1 VPRTK
6 QWIVFYVAIGVGML
20 WGIVGYFVFFSVAH
34 EVVHNPA
41 IGVVI
46 AVVFGLTIGLAFY
59 LFFKLTLRSFTRPF
73 LRRAQALTTR
83 PIAGLRKAWSSGEL
97 DKLEE
102 IIEEALTTLERL
114 DLFSEIAGEIVATL
128 DPQKTLG
135 RIVATAVE
143 TLPATSGLIFL
154 LDETSQRYT
163 VRAHYLL
170 PLLDGQTEQVSFAA
184 GEGVPGWVVTQGQP
198 LIIADA
204 QTDARLHPLIQQA
217 GIKSLLSAPLSIGG
231 RQIGALNLFNDEAID
246 AFDEHDVHLTKI
258 YADLAA
264 VAIDNARLYQSVE
277 EERHRFA
284 AILSDTTD
292 AIVVLNQ
299 AGQVLLFNSAAE
311 DCLGDLDVGQPI
323 GDLGVEDLVTALEEA
338 LRAKDSVVHEVAT
351 PGERTLY
358 ASVSPVHEVGW
369 VIVMQDITSLKE
381 LDKLRTQW
389 VAAVSHDLK
398 NPIAAVQLSA
408 GLMEKAGPLNDMQ
421 KEILEKMQRGSE
433 RLRSLVTDVLDLARL
448 EAGPALRLDIVNPVE
463 IIAETL
469 SDVEALAADK
479 GLALMTDLPPQ
490 LPSIRGDA
498 ALMSRVMANL
508 LSNAIKYTP
517 SGGQVTVRAKPREDG
532 DRLQI
537 EVSDNGRGIP
547 VESLPH
553 IFDRFYRVPGSEE
566 EAEGTGLGLSIVKS
580 IVEKHGGEIWVESE
594 EGEGS
599 TFVFAVPT
607 ESRASIPST

>member
-1 VPRTK
+1 MPRTK
-6 QWIVFYVAIGVGML
+6 QWIVFYIAIGVGMV
-20 WGIVGYFVFFSVAH
+20 WGIIGYLVFFSAAH
-34 EVVHNPA
+34 EIVHNPA
-41 IGVVI
+41 IGIVI
-46 AVVFGLTIGLAFY
+46 AVAFGLAIGFAFY
-59 LFFKLTLRSFTRPF
+59 MFFKLTLRTFTWPF
-73 LRRAQALTTR
+73 LRRAQALTSR
-83 PIAGLRKAWSSGEL
+83 PIAELPKAWSSSEL

-102 IIEEALTTLERL
+102 IINEALTTLERL

-154 LDETSQRYT
+154 LDEQTQRYT
-163 VRAHYLL
+163 VRTHYLL

-198 LIIADA
+198 LIISDV
-204 QTDARLHPLIQQA
+204 QTDEQVHSLIRGA

-231 RQIGALNLFNDEAID
+231 RPIGALNLFSDEATD

-277 EERHRFA
+277 DERHRFA

-292 AIVVLNQ
+292 AIVVLDQ
-299 AGQVLLFNSAAE
+299 GGQILLFNSAAE
-311 DCLGDLDVGQPI
+311 DCLGDLAIGQPV
-323 GDLGVEDLVTALEEA
+323 GDLGVDDLVTALNQA
-338 LRAKDSVVHEVAT
+338 RSAKDSIVHEVAT

-358 ASVSPVHEVGW
+358 ASISPVHEVGW
-369 VIVMQDITSLKE
+369 VIVMQDITTLKE

-408 GLMEKAGPLNDMQ
+408 GLMEKAGPLNETQ
-421 KEILEKMQRGSE
+421 KEILAKMQRGSE

-448 EAGPALRLDIVNPVE
+448 EAGPALRLDAVNPVA
-463 IIAETL
+463 IIAETI

-479 GLALMTDLPPQ
+479 GLALMTDLPPN
-490 LPSIRGDA
+490 LPPIQGDS
-498 ALMSRVMANL
+498 ALLGRVMANL

-517 SGGQVTVRAKPREDG
+517 SGGRVTVRAKPQG
-532 DRLQI
+532 DELQI
-537 EVSDNGRGIP
+537 EVTDTGRGIP
-547 VESLPH
+547 EDSLPY
-553 IFDRFYRVPGSEE
+553 IFDRFYRVPDSEE

-580 IVEKHGGEIWVESE
+580 IVEKHDGRIWVKSKV
-594 EGEGS
+594 GQGS
-599 TFVFAVPT
+599 TFAFAVPV
-607 ESRASIPST
+607 SQ

>member
-1 VPRTK
+1 MPRTK
-6 QWIVFYVAIGVGML
+6 QWIVFYVAIGVGMA
-20 WGIVGYFVFFSVAH
+20 WGAIGYFVFFSAAH
-34 EVVHNPA
+34 EVVHYPAVGVAIAGAFGLA
-41 IGVVI
+41 IG
-46 AVVFGLTIGLAFY
+46 FAFY
-59 LFFKLTLRSFTRPF
+59 LFFKFTLRTFTGLF
-73 LRRAQALTTR
+73 LRQAQALTTR
-83 PIAGLRKAWSSGEL
+83 PIAELPKAWSSSEL

-102 IIEEALTTLERL
+102 VIDEALATLERL

-154 LDETSQRYT
+154 LDEESQRYT
-163 VRAHYLL
+163 VRVHYLL
-170 PLLDGQTEQVSFAA
+170 PLLDGQTEQVSFAV
-184 GEGVPGWVVTQGQP
+184 GEGVPGWVVIQGQP
-198 LIIADA
+198 LIISDV
-204 QTDARLHPLIQQA
+204 QTDERVHALIRRA
-217 GIKSLLSAPLSIGG
+217 GVKSLLSAPLSIGG
-231 RQIGALNLFNDEAID
+231 RQIGALNLFSDEATD
-246 AFDEHDVHLTKI
+246 AFDEHDVHLTKV

-277 EERHRFA
+277 DERHRFA

-292 AIVVLNQ
+292 AIVVLDQ

-311 DCLGDLDVGQPI
+311 ACLGDLTTGQPI
-323 GDLGVEDLVTALEEA
+323 ADLGVEDLVAALDDA
-338 LRAKDSVVHEVAT
+338 RRAKDSTVHEIAAS
-351 PGERTLY
+351 GERTLH
-358 ASVSPVHEVGW
+358 ASVSPVHDVGW

-448 EAGPALRLDIVNPVE
+448 EAGPALRLGVVNPVE
-463 IIAETL
+463 IIAETI
-469 SDVEALAADK
+469 SDVEPLAADK
-479 GLALMTDLPPQ
+479 ELALMTDLPPE
-490 LPSIRGDA
+490 LPTVRGDA
-498 ALMSRVMANL
+498 ALLGQVMTNL

-517 SGGQVTVRAKPREDG
+517 SSGQVTVRVKPRDKA
-532 DRLQI
+532 LQI
-537 EVSDNGRGIP
+537 EVIDTGRGIP
-547 VESLPH
+547 AESLPH
-553 IFDRFYRVPGSEE
+553 IFDRFYRVPDSE

-580 IVEKHGGEIWVESE
+580 IVEKHGGRVWVESE
-594 EGEGS
+594 EGKGS
-599 TFVFAVPT
+599 MFAFTVPVSQ
-607 ESRASIPST
+607 EK

>member
-1 VPRTK
+1 MPKTK
-6 QWIVFYVAIGVGML
+6 QWIVFYVAIGVGMV
-20 WGIVGYFVFFSVAH
+20 WGAIGYFLFFLVAR
-34 EVVHNPA
+34 EIVQDPA
-41 IGVVI
+41 VGVAI
-46 AVVFGLTIGLAFY
+46 AGAFGLAIGLAFY
-59 LFFKLTLRSFTRPF
+59 LFFKFTLRTFTWPF
-73 LRRAQALTTR
+73 LQRAQALTTR
-83 PIAGLRKAWSSGEL
+83 PLAELPRAWPSSEL

-102 IIEEALTTLERL
+102 VIDEALATLERL

-154 LDETSQRYT
+154 LDEETQRYT

-170 PLLDGQTEQVSFAA
+170 PLLDGQTEQISFAA

-198 LIIADA
+198 LIISDA
-204 QTDARLHPLIQQA
+204 QTDERVHPLIREA
-217 GIKSLLSAPLSIGG
+217 GVKSLLSAPLSIGG
-231 RQIGALNLFNDEAID
+231 RQIGALDLFNDEVTN

-277 EERHRFA
+277 DERHRFA

-292 AIVVLNQ
+292 AIVVSDQ

-311 DCLGDLDVGQPI
+311 ECLGHLTVGQPLSA
-323 GDLGVEDLVTALEEA
+323 LGVDDLVTALDEA
-338 LRAKDSVVHEVAT
+338 RRAKHSVVQEIAT
-351 PGERTLY
+351 PDGRTLY
-358 ASVSPVHEVGW
+358 ASVSPVHDVGW
-369 VIVMQDITSLKE
+369 VIVTQDVTSLKE

-448 EAGPALRLDIVNPVE
+448 EAGPALRLGTVNPVE
-463 IIAETL
+463 IIAETI
-469 SDVEALAADK
+469 SDAETLAADK
-479 GLALMTDLPPQ
+479 GLALMTDLPPE
-490 LPSIRGDA
+490 LPPVRGDA
-498 ALMSRVMANL
+498 VLLNRVMANL

-517 SGGQVTVRAKPREDG
+517 PGGQVTVRAKPQDKV
-532 DRLQI
+532 LQI
-537 EVSDNGRGIP
+537 EVIDTGRGIP
-547 VESLPH
+547 AESLPH
-553 IFDRFYRVPGSEE
+553 IFDRFYRVPDGEE
-566 EAEGTGLGLSIVKS
+566 GVEGTGLGLSIVKS
-580 IVEKHGGEIWVESE
+580 IVEKHGGRVWVESE
-594 EGEGS
+594 EGTGS
-599 TFVFAVPT
+599 TFAFTVPVSQ
-607 ESRASIPST
+607 EK

>member
-1 VPRTK
+1 MPRTR
-6 QWIVFYVAIGVGML
+6 QWIVFYVAIGVGIV
-20 WGIVGYFVFFSVAH
+20 WGAIGYFLFFHVAR
-34 EVVHNPA
+34 ETVQNS
-41 IGVVI
+41 I
-46 AVVFGLTIGLAFY
+46 AGIALAAAFGLTIGFAFY
-59 LFFKLTLRSFTRPF
+59 LFFKLTLRAFTWPF

-83 PIAGLRKAWSSGEL
+83 PIAELPKTWSASEL

-102 IIEEALTTLERL
+102 VIDEALTTLERL

-154 LDETSQRYT
+154 LDEESQRYT
-163 VRAHYLL
+163 VRVHYLL
-170 PLLDGQTEQVSFAA
+170 PLLDGQTERISFAVD
-184 GEGVPGWVVTQGQP
+184 EGVPGWVVTQGRP
-198 LIIADA
+198 LIISDA
-204 QTDARLHPLIQQA
+204 QTDERVHSLIQQA

-231 RQIGALNLFNDEAID
+231 RQIGALNLFSDEATD

-277 EERHRFA
+277 DERHRFA

-292 AIVVLNQ
+292 AIVVLDQ
-299 AGQVLLFNSAAE
+299 AGQVLLFNAAAE
-311 DCLGDLDVGQPI
+311 ECLGHLVAGQPI
-323 GDLGVEDLVTALEEA
+323 SALGVDDLVTALDQA
-338 LRAKDSVVHEVAT
+338 RRTKDSAVHEVAT

-358 ASVSPVHEVGW
+358 ASVSPVHDVGW
-369 VIVMQDITSLKE
+369 VIAMQDITSLKE

-448 EAGPALRLDIVNPVE
+448 EAGPALRLSIVNPVE
-463 IIAETL
+463 IIAETI
-469 SDVEALAADK
+469 SDVETLAVDK
-479 GLALMTDLPPQ
+479 GLALMTDLPPE
-490 LPSIRGDA
+490 LPPVRGDA
-498 ALMSRVMANL
+498 ALLGRVMANL
-508 LSNAIKYTP
+508 LSNAVKYT
-517 SGGQVTVRAKPREDG
+517 SFGGQVTVCAKPQGD

-537 EVSDNGRGIP
+537 EVIDTGRGIP
-547 VESLPH
+547 AESLPH

-580 IVEKHGGEIWVESE
+580 IVEKHGGRVWVESE
-594 EGEGS
+594 EGKGS
-599 TFVFAVPT
+599 TFAFTVPV
-607 ESRASIPST
+607 ERRKEE